1 MRSYDSFIV
10 HLPKR
15 VNDTISLS
23 NGLEL
28 YVDTRFNEFEYRVN
42 EGEVVSIP
50 FKYKTPVQ
58 VGDILYF
65 HHLVVLNQGQFIDDL
80 KDHYLVKYSPDVAT
94 NNQAIGYKSKDTG
107 LFHPLNKWSVL
118 APYEEPKVKMS
129 EIIEVVQL
137 TEPPVTKGVVAF
149 DTDELAEIGVKKGD
163 VVGFKKNHDY
173 RFKIDGIEYYRT
185 RVEDLMYVQT
195 EEI

>member
-1 MRSYDSFIV
+1 MRSYDSFV
-10 HLPKR
+10 VYLPKR

-42 EGEVVSIP
+42 EGEVISVP
-50 FKYKTPVQ
+50 FKYDTPVQ
-58 VGDILYF
+58 VGDTLYF
-65 HHLVVLNQGQFIDDL
+65 HHLVVMNDGQVLADL
-80 KDHYLVKYSPDVAT
+80 KDHYLVKFSPSIAT

-107 LFHPLNKWSVL
+107 LFHTLNKWSVL

-129 EIIEVVQL
+129 EIIEVVEFN
-137 TEPPVTKGVVAF
+137 EPPVTKGVVAF
-149 DTDELAEIGVKKGD
+149 DSEELAEIGVKKGD

-195 EEI
+195 EEL

>member
-1 MRSYDSFIV
+1 MRSYDSFVI

-42 EGEVVSIP
+42 EGEVISVP
-50 FKYKTPVQ
+50 FKYDTPVQ
-58 VGDILYF
+58 VGDTLYF
-65 HHLVVLNQGQFIDDL
+65 HHLVVMNDGQVLADL
-80 KDHYLVKYSPDVAT
+80 KDHYLVKFSPSIAT
-94 NNQAIGYKSKDTG
+94 NNQSIGYKSKDTG

-129 EIIEVVQL
+129 EIIDVVEFN
-137 TEPPVTKGVVAF
+137 EPPVTKGVVAF
-149 DTDELAEIGVKKGD
+149 DSDELSEIGVKKGD

-195 EEI
+195 EEL